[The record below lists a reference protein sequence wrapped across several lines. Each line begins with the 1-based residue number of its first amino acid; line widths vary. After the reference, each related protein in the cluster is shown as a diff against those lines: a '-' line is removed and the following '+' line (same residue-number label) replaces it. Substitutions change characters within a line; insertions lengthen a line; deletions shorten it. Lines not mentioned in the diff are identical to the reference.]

1 MITDPLPEN
10 PILILS
16 DAEHQLQA
24 VSGEIILLA
33 GEVGSGKSL
42 WLKRL
47 AGLLDIPS
55 HISASI
61 NGKAVHNEVG
71 RVQMLFDHQPPLWL
85 GQSVAEE
92 LCFGLKGR
100 IDPERLAE
108 LLAEWRLESLD
119 PTSELTSLNR
129 LQAVRLNLAAM
140 ALAGPAIA
148 LLDNPTDALP
158 EPDVIALRDDVTA
171 WAHRSNT
178 TVVVACNRWHDWQPV
193 ATQSWRVTAAED
205 LPHREGRYE

>member
-1 MITDPLPEN
+1 MKIDPLSEN
-10 PILILS
+10 PILTLS

-24 VSGEIILLA
+24 VSGEIILLT

-47 AGLLDIPS
+47 SGLLDIPS

-61 NGKAVHNEVG
+61 NGKTVRKEVG
-71 RVQMLFDHQPPLWL
+71 SVQMLFDHQPPLWL
-85 GQSVAEE
+85 GQNVAEE
-92 LCFGLKGR
+92 LCFGLKER
-100 IDPERLAE
+100 PAPERLAE
-108 LLAEWRLESLD
+108 LLSEWRLSTLD
-119 PTSELTSLNR
+119 LTCELTLLNR
-129 LQAVRLNLAAM
+129 LQVVRLSLAAM

-158 EPDVIALRDDVTA
+158 EADATTLRDDVAA

-193 ATQSWRVTAAED
+193 ASQSWRVTAAED